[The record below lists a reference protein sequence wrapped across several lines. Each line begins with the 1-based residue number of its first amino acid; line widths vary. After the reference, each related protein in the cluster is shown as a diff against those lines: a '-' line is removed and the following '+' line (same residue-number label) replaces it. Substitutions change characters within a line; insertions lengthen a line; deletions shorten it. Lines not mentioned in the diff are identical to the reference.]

1 MSLAAG
7 HQFGKVAVLFGGT
20 SGEREVSLMSG
31 AGVLKA
37 LLVAGVDAHAF
48 DPAERP
54 LQALKDEGFARAF
67 IALHGRGGEDGTLQ
81 GALEWL
87 GIPYTGSGVK
97 ASAIAMDKV
106 TTKQIWLHE
115 GLSSPKYVSID
126 SKLHGDEL
134 MKKLADLPTHLG
146 LPFIM
151 KPPHEGSTIG
161 FSKIESSDQ
170 SLKGFELAATLD
182 TAVLAEA
189 FIAGKELTVT
199 VLGGGDVPARALPII
214 EIRAPQGNY
223 DFQNKYYTDDTKY
236 LCPAPLPHEL
246 TELIQLLCINA
257 YNALGCE
264 GWGRVDV
271 MLRENV
277 AGDGQSTF
285 EPFLLEV
292 NTSPGMTSHSLVPMA
307 AKAVGISYEA
317 LCVEILATASLKT
330 LRVKHVE

>member
-1 MSLAAG
+1 MSSSSD

-31 AGVLKA
+31 AGVLNA
-37 LLVAGVDAHAF
+37 LRSAGVDAHAF
-48 DPAERP
+48 DPSERP

-115 GLSSPKYVSID
+115 GLSSPPYVKINSALE
-126 SKLHGDEL
+126 SEEL
-134 MKKLADLPTHLG
+134 TKQLAELPTRLG

-161 FSKIESSDQ
+161 FSKIESPNQ
-170 SLKGFELAATLD
+170 ILKAFELAAKLD

-199 VLGGGDVPARALPII
+199 VLGGGAVPARALPII

-223 DFQNKYYTDDTKY
+223 DFQNKYYTEDTKY
-236 LCPAPLPHEL
+236 LCPAPLSDEL
-246 TELIQLLCINA
+246 TVQIQELCVNA

-271 MLRENV
+271 MLGESV
-277 AGDGQSTF
+277 AANGQLTYK
-285 EPFLLEV
+285 PFLLEV
-292 NTSPGMTSHSLVPMA
+292 NTSPGMTSHSLVPIA

>member
-1 MSLAAG
+1 MSPSFG

-31 AGVLKA
+31 TGVLNA
-37 LLVAGVDAHAF
+37 LRSAGVDAHAF

-115 GLSSPKYVSID
+115 GLSSPAYVRID
-126 SKLHGDEL
+126 SQLHGEEL
-134 MKKLADLPTHLG
+134 TMQIAELPIRLG

-161 FSKIESSDQ
+161 FSKIESPDQ
-170 SLKGFELAATLD
+170 ALKGFELASKLD

-199 VLGGGDVPARALPII
+199 VLGGGAVPARALPII

-223 DFQNKYYTDDTKY
+223 DFQNKYYTEDTKY
-236 LCPAPLPHEL
+236 LCPAPLSDEL
-246 TELIQLLCINA
+246 TVQIQELCVNA

-271 MLRENV
+271 MLGESV
-277 AGDGQSTF
+277 AANGQPTYK
-285 EPFLLEV
+285 PFLLEV
-292 NTSPGMTSHSLVPMA
+292 NTSPGMTSHSLVPIA

>member
-1 MSLAAG
+1 MSQATRL
-7 HQFGKVAVLFGGT
+7 QFGKVAVLFGG
-20 SGEREVSLMSG
+20 SSAEREVSLMSG
-31 AGVLKA
+31 AGVLNA
-37 LLVAGVDAHAF
+37 LRSVGVDAHAF

-87 GIPYTGSGVK
+87 RIPYTGSGVK
-97 ASAIAMDKV
+97 ASAVAMDKV

-115 GLSSPKYVSID
+115 GLSSPSYVSLD
-126 SKLHGDEL
+126 STLQGDEL
-134 MKKLADLPTHLG
+134 TNRLAELPKRLG

-161 FSKIESSDQ
+161 FSKIDSSDQ
-170 SLKGFELAATLD
+170 SLKAFELAAKLD
-182 TAVLAEA
+182 TAVLAET
-189 FIAGKELTVT
+189 FIAGKELTVA
-199 VLGGGDVPARALPII
+199 VLGGGNVPARALPVI

-236 LCPAPLPHEL
+236 LCPAPISNAL
-246 TELIQLLCINA
+246 TVQIQQLSIDA

-271 MLRENV
+271 MLSEAVGEN
-277 AGDGQSTF
+277 GNLIFT
-285 EPFLLEV
+285 PFLLEV
-292 NTSPGMTSHSLVPMA
+292 NTSPGMTSHSLVPIA
-307 AKAVGISYEA
+307 AKAVGISYES
-317 LCVEILATASLKT
+317 LCVEILASASLKT
-330 LRVKHVE
+330 LGVKHVE

>member
-1 MSLAAG
+1 MSQAAG
-7 HQFGKVAVLFGGT
+7 QHFGKVAVLFGGT

-37 LLVAGVDAHAF
+37 LLSAGVDAHAF

-54 LQALKDEGFARAF
+54 LQALKDDGFARAF

-106 TTKQIWLHE
+106 TTKQIWSHE
-115 GLSSPKYVSID
+115 GLSSPLYVSIG
-126 SKLHGDEL
+126 SELQGDDL
-134 MKKLADLPTHLG
+134 AKKLAELPKRLG

-161 FSKIESSDQ
+161 FSKIDSSDQ
-170 SLKGFELAATLD
+170 SLKGFELAAKLD
-182 TAVLAEA
+182 SAVLAEA
-189 FIAGKELTVT
+189 FIAGRELTVT
-199 VLGGGDVPARALPII
+199 ILGGGDVPARALPII

-236 LCPAPLPHEL
+236 LCPAPLPDAL
-246 TELIQLLCINA
+246 TERIQELCINA
-257 YNALGCE
+257 YSALGCE

-271 MLRENV
+271 MLRESFAV
-277 AGDGQSTF
+277 DGQSTF

-307 AKAVGISYEA
+307 AKAVGMSYET
-317 LCVEILATASLKT
+317 LCVEILASASLKT
-330 LRVKHVE
+330 LRAKHVE

>member
-1 MSLAAG
+1 MNRASNLK
-7 HQFGKVAVLFGGT
+7 FGKVAVLLGGT
-20 SGEREVSLMSG
+20 SAEREVSLMSG

-37 LLVAGVDAHAF
+37 LRSEGINAHPF

-54 LQALKDEGFARAF
+54 LQALKDEGFTRAF

-87 GIPYTGSGVK
+87 GIPYTGSGVR
-97 ASAIAMDKV
+97 ASAVAMDKV
-106 TTKQIWLHE
+106 TTKQIWLQA
-115 GLSSPKYVSID
+115 GLSTPAYVSIN
-126 SKLHGDEL
+126 SKLCGDEL
-134 MKKLADLPTHLG
+134 GAELASLPDRLG

-161 FSKIESSDQ
+161 FSRIDAPTQ
-170 SLKGFELAATLD
+170 SLKSFELAAKLD
-182 TAVLAEA
+182 TEVLAES
-189 FIAGKELTVT
+189 FISGQELTVT
-199 VLGGGDVPARALPII
+199 ILGGGDVPARALPII
-214 EIRAPQGNY
+214 EIRAPKGNY
-223 DFQNKYYTDDTKY
+223 DFQNKYYTDETKY
-236 LCPAPLPHEL
+236 LCPAPLPQAL
-246 TELIQLLCINA
+246 TEVIQAMSVKA
-257 YNALGCE
+257 YNAIGCE

-271 MLRENV
+271 MVRESV
-277 AGDGQSTF
+277 APDGKTTF

-330 LRVKHVE
+330 LGVKHVE

>member
-1 MSLAAG
+1 MSRLAIP
-7 HQFGKVAVLFGGT
+7 QFGKVAVLFGGT
-20 SGEREVSLMSG
+20 SDERAVSLMSG
-31 AGVLKA
+31 EGVLKA
-37 LLVAGVDAHAF
+37 LRLAGIDAHAF
-48 DPAERP
+48 DPATRP

-106 TTKQIWLHE
+106 TTKQIWLSE
-115 GLSSPKYVSID
+115 GLSTPPYAR
-126 SKLHGDEL
+126 
-134 MKKLADLPTHLG
+134 LASDLKGEDLAVALAVLPERLG

-151 KPPHEGSTIG
+151 KPPHEGSSIG
-161 FSKIESSDQ
+161 FSKIESPEQ
-170 SLKGFELAATLD
+170 SLKSFELAAKLD

-214 EIRAPQGNY
+214 EIRAPKGNY

-236 LCPAPLPHEL
+236 LCPAPLSDEL
-246 TELIQLLCINA
+246 TAQIQSLCVKA

-271 MLRENV
+271 MLRESI
-277 AGDGQSTF
+277 AMDGQSTF

-292 NTSPGMTSHSLVPMA
+292 NTSPGMTSHSLVPIA
-307 AKAVGISYEA
+307 AKAVGVSYEA

-330 LRVKHVE
+330 LGVKHVE

>member
-1 MSLAAG
+1 MSHSSG

-31 AGVLKA
+31 TGVLKA
-37 LLVAGVDAHAF
+37 LRSAGVDAHAF

-115 GLSSPKYVSID
+115 GLSSPAYVRID
-126 SKLHGDEL
+126 SQLHGEEL
-134 MKKLADLPTHLG
+134 TMQIAELPIRLG

-161 FSKIESSDQ
+161 FSKIESPEQ
-170 SLKGFELAATLD
+170 ALKGFELAAKLD

-199 VLGGGDVPARALPII
+199 VLGGGSVPARALPII

-236 LCPAPLPHEL
+236 LCPAPLSDEL
-246 TELIQLLCINA
+246 TVQIQALCINA

-271 MLRENV
+271 MLGESV
-277 AGDGQSTF
+277 GVDGQATF
-285 EPFLLEV
+285 TPFLLEV
-292 NTSPGMTSHSLVPMA
+292 NTSPGMTSHSLVPIA

>member
-1 MSLAAG
+1 MSQAAG
-7 HQFGKVAVLFGGT
+7 QQFGKVAVLFGGT

-37 LLVAGVDAHAF
+37 LLSAGVDAHAF

-67 IALHGRGGEDGTLQ
+67 VALHGRGGEDGTLQ

-115 GLSSPKYVSID
+115 GLSSPAYVRID
-126 SKLHGDEL
+126 SELHGDAL
-134 MKKLADLPTHLG
+134 TMQLAELPTCLG

-170 SLKGFELAATLD
+170 SLKGFELAAKLD

-199 VLGGGDVPARALPII
+199 VLGGGNVPARALPII
-214 EIRAPQGNY
+214 EIRAPKGNY
-223 DFQNKYYTDDTKY
+223 DFQNKYYTDVTKY
-236 LCPAPLPHEL
+236 LCPAPLPDAV
-246 TELIQLLCINA
+246 TEQIQTLCINA

-277 AGDGQSTF
+277 DSNGQSTF

>member
-1 MSLAAG
+1 MTLSVG
-7 HQFGKVAVLFGGT
+7 HRFGKVAVLFGGT
-20 SGEREVSLMSG
+20 SAEREVSLMSG
-31 AGVLKA
+31 AGVLNA
-37 LLVAGVDAHAF
+37 LRSAGVDAHAF

-54 LQALKDEGFARAF
+54 LQALKDEGFACAF

-106 TTKQIWLHE
+106 TTKQIWMHE
-115 GLSSPKYVSID
+115 GLSSPAYVSID
-126 SKLHGDEL
+126 SELLGDAL
-134 MKKLADLPTHLG
+134 TKQLAELPTTLG

-161 FSKIESSDQ
+161 FSKIETSDQ
-170 SLKGFELAATLD
+170 SLKGFELAAKLD

-236 LCPAPLPHEL
+236 LCPAPLSDEL
-246 TELIQLLCINA
+246 TAQIQALSVNA
-257 YNALGCE
+257 YNSLGCE

-271 MLRENV
+271 MLSESI
-277 AGDGQSTF
+277 AADGQRTF
-285 EPFLLEV
+285 KPFLLEI

-307 AKAVGISYEA
+307 AKAVGLSYEA
-317 LCVEILATASLKT
+317 LCVEILAGASLKT

>member
-1 MSLAAG
+1 MSQAAG
-7 HQFGKVAVLFGGT
+7 QQFGKVAVLFGGT

-37 LLVAGVDAHAF
+37 LLSAGVDAHAF

-106 TTKQIWLHE
+106 TTKQIWFHE
-115 GLSSPKYVSID
+115 GLSSPLYVSID
-126 SKLHGDEL
+126 SELQGDEL
-134 MKKLADLPTHLG
+134 AKQLAELPKRLG

-161 FSKIESSDQ
+161 FSKIDSSDQ
-170 SLKGFELAATLD
+170 SLKGFELAAKLD
-182 TAVLAEA
+182 SAVLAEA

-199 VLGGGDVPARALPII
+199 ILGGGDVPARALPII

-223 DFQNKYYTDDTKY
+223 DYQNKYYTDDTKY
-236 LCPAPLPHEL
+236 LCPAPLPDAL
-246 TELIQLLCINA
+246 TEQIQKLCINA

-271 MLRENV
+271 MLRENF
-277 AGDGQSTF
+277 AGDGLSTF

>member
-1 MSLAAG
+1 MSRPAIP
-7 HQFGKVAVLFGGT
+7 QFGKVAVLFGGT
-20 SGEREVSLMSG
+20 SDEREVSLMSG
-31 AGVLKA
+31 EGVLKA
-37 LLVAGVDAHAF
+37 LRLAGIDAHAF
-48 DPAERP
+48 DPAKRP

-106 TTKQIWLHE
+106 TTKQIWLSE
-115 GLSSPKYVSID
+115 GLSTPPYARLASALK
-126 SKLHGDEL
+126 DED
-134 MKKLADLPTHLG
+134 LAVALAVLPERLG

-151 KPPHEGSTIG
+151 KPPHEGSSIG
-161 FSKIESSDQ
+161 FSKIESPEQ
-170 SLKGFELAATLD
+170 SLKSFELAAKLD

-214 EIRAPQGNY
+214 EIRAPKGNY

-236 LCPAPLPHEL
+236 LCPAPLPDEL
-246 TELIQLLCINA
+246 TAHIQALCVKA
-257 YNALGCE
+257 YNAIGCE

-271 MLRENV
+271 MLRESI
-277 AGDGQSTF
+277 AIDGQSTF

-292 NTSPGMTSHSLVPMA
+292 NTSPGMTSHSLVPIA
-307 AKAVGISYEA
+307 AKAVGVSYEA

-330 LRVKHVE
+330 LGVKHVE

>member
-1 MSLAAG
+1 MSTSLG
-7 HQFGKVAVLFGGT
+7 NQFGKVAVLFGGT

-31 AGVLKA
+31 AGVLNA
-37 LLVAGVDAHAF
+37 LRSAGVDAHAF

-54 LQALKDEGFARAF
+54 LQALKDEGFARVF

-115 GLSSPKYVSID
+115 GLSSPAYVKINS
-126 SKLHGDEL
+126 EL
-134 MKKLADLPTHLG
+134 ESEELTKQLAQLPTRLG

-161 FSKIESSDQ
+161 FSKIEAPDQ
-170 SLKGFELAATLD
+170 ALKGFELAAKLD

-236 LCPAPLPHEL
+236 LCPAPLSDEL
-246 TELIQLLCINA
+246 TLQIQELSVNA

-271 MLRENV
+271 MLGESV
-277 AGDGQSTF
+277 AANGQLTYK
-285 EPFLLEV
+285 PFLLEV